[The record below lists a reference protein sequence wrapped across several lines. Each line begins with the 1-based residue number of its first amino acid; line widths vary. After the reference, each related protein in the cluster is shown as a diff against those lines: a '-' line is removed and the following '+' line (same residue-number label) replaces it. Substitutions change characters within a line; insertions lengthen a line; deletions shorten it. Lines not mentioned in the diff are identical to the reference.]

1 MPAFRA
7 MGEEKDKGWVRAIGR
22 KLRDDLGDVPTL
34 PKEMLDLLEQMKR
47 TTPESPMARPP
58 ATNVGND

>member
-1 MPAFRA
+1 MAEAEDR
-7 MGEEKDKGWVRAIGR
+7 GWVRAIGR

-47 TTPESPMARPP
+47 TTNSAW
-58 ATNVGND
+58 

>member
-1 MPAFRA
+1 
-7 MGEEKDKGWVRAIGR
+7 VRAIDR

-47 TTPESPMARPP
+47 TTPAKLDGKDRR
-58 ATNVGND
+58 DRRQK

>member
-1 MPAFRA
+1 

-47 TTPESPMARPP
+47 TTPPKPDGKTTR
-58 ATNVGND
+58 NRCGK